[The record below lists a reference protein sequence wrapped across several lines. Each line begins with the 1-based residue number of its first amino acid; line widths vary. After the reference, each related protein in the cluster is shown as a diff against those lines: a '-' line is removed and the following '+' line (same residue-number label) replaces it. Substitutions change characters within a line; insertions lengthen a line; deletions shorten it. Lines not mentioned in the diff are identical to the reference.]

1 MPLACGVEVC
11 LHEDSIDAA
20 VGIDQSDLLTGGIFI
35 RKGFVVFDRKI
46 RIREVEPVRARSR
59 DAIGIIATRTEE
71 EVSLLLGIVLVGP
84 P

>member
-20 VGIDQSDLLTGGIFI
+20 VGIDQSGLLAGGIFI

-46 RIREVEPVRARSR
+46 RIWEVEPVRARSR
-59 DAIGIIATRTEE
+59 DAIGIVAARTEE